1 MRKTCILILAPLQS
15 GCVSQGKSLY
25 LSEPVSSSVKWR
37 YGEYLSSWVVIMMK

>member
-1 MRKTCILILAPLQS
+1 MRKTCVLILAPLHS

-37 YGEYLSSWVVIMMK
+37 CGEYLSSWVVITLK